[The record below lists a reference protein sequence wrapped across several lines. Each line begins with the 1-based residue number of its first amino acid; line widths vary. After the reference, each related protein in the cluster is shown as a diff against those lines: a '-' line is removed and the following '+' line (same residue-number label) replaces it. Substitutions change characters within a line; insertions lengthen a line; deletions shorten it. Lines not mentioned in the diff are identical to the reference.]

1 MSDYREI
8 ERKKETE
15 ISDLEFMLNV
25 RIEASDGKA
34 VNVVLKSKSS

>member
-8 ERKKETE
+8 ERKKETD

-25 RIEASDGKA
+25 RKEASDGKA